1 MEIHSLQ
8 TSIVALISLWI
19 LDLGYFCYDQYE
31 KVNLFSNEIERDING
46 KNLNRNIVKALL
58 SEIFCAISLSLKIIS
73 VLFFVVVYNNIDDEN
88 FLQLLLKYSSTLEL
102 TSECFGALTLLSL
115 VVFLA
120 LSALTYTRARKS
132 IDGADRACPSRT
144 GHDALVLP
152 LLDNTEE
159 LPCPAVAVA
168 CI

>member
-8 TSIVALISLWI
+8 TSIVVLISLWI

-31 KVNLFSNEIERDING
+31 KINLFSNEIERDING
-46 KNLNRNIVKALL
+46 ENLNRNILKALL
-58 SEIFCAISLSLKIIS
+58 SEIFSAISLSLKILS

-88 FLQLLLKYSSTLEL
+88 FIQLLVKYSSTLEV
-102 TSECFGALTLLSL
+102 TSKCFGALTLLSL
-115 VVFLA
+115 VVFLTV
-120 LSALTYTRARKS
+120 SALTYTRARKS
-132 IDGADRACPSRT
+132 VDGANSACKSGT

-152 LLDNTEE
+152 LLDYTEE